1 MAKITRTELLCK
13 MLVKMRPENYPGP
26 VEIDGTVDRL
36 QEVLEERTCACGDEI
51 TDGSARCADCD
62 MR

>member
-1 MAKITRTELLCK
+1 MTQKPIDDIRQRIADG
-13 MLVKMRPENYPGP
+13 MYPGE
-26 VEIDGTVDRL
+26 VEIDGTVERL